1 MSQSEVYHLNLNKMS
16 ELNLAL
22 IKQMKAFS
30 KRVKLLRNARAL
42 LTEGCDSCAI
52 VLICGEDNR
61 IDVVA
66 KLNSMVNQ
74 SKELEDLLCKAT
86 MQICCN
92 LEGFPGKSV
101 IQPVNFVSTGDIKNK
116 AIYFPCITASQFYY
130 KLSLEDGV
138 FSKIE
143 APLP

>member
-1 MSQSEVYHLNLNKMS
+1 MSK
-16 ELNLAL
+16 LNLAL
-22 IKQMKAFS
+22 IKQMKSFS
-30 KRVKLLRNARAL
+30 KRVRLLRNARAL
-42 LTEGCDSCAI
+42 LYEGGSSCNI
-52 VLICGEDNR
+52 VFICGENKR
-61 IDVVA
+61 VNVLE
-66 KLNSMVNQ
+66 KLNSMISQ
-74 SKELEDLLCKAT
+74 SCDLEDLLCNAT

-101 IQPVNFVSTGDIKNK
+101 IQPVNFISTGDIKNK

>member
-1 MSQSEVYHLNLNKMS
+1 MSKA
-16 ELNLAL
+16 NLAL
-22 IKQMKAFS
+22 IKQMKSFS
-30 KRVKLLRNARAL
+30 KRVRLLRNARAL
-42 LTEGCDSCAI
+42 LYEGCSSCDI
-52 VLICGEDNR
+52 VFICGENKR
-61 IDVVA
+61 VNVLE
-66 KLNSMVNQ
+66 KLNSMISQ
-74 SKELEDLLCKAT
+74 SCDLEDLLCNAT

-101 IQPVNFVSTGDIKNK
+101 IQPVNFISTGDIKNK
-116 AIYFPCITASQFYY
+116 AIYFPCITAPQFYY

>member
-1 MSQSEVYHLNLNKMS
+1 MSK
-16 ELNLAL
+16 LNLAL

-30 KRVKLLRNARAL
+30 KRTRLLRNARAL
-42 LTEGCDSCAI
+42 LIEGCSGCTI
-52 VLICGEDNR
+52 VFICGENKR
-61 IDVVA
+61 VDVQA
-66 KLNSMVNQ
+66 KLNSMISQ
-74 SKELEDLLCKAT
+74 SLDLEDLLCNAT

-101 IQPVNFVSTGDIKNK
+101 IQPVNFISTGDIKNK
-116 AIYFPCITASQFYY
+116 AIYFPCITAPQFYY